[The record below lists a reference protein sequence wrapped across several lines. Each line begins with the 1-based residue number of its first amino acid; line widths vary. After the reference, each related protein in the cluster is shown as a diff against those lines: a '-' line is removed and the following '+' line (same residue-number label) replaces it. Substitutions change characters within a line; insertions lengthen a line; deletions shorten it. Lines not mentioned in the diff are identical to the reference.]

1 MVGALFMLG
10 TVVIEGGLV
19 MLLMW
24 LFTQGD
30 RDARRGAEM
39 KKRLTILEAEE
50 ARIRKAAGASV
61 NGWCRGGVLHGAP
74 SLPFG
79 TPRVELVTV

>member
-50 ARIRKAAGASV
+50 ARIRKAA
-61 NGWCRGGVLHGAP
+61 
-74 SLPFG
+74 
-79 TPRVELVTV
+79 